1 MKNNNI
7 QQSSKNIFNKILL
20 RKSDSIE
27 NISNLSDLLP
37 PSSNYL
43 SALKAKARFWKYI
56 AFIVIIFSSITSIMR
71 EFAFRSRIY
80 KTGVAF
86 VYEGEGGYRHA
97 RLGTIDDDSVVAF
110 SQDIVNWTTQ
120 FQYNDVSNFQKA
132 LTYFSPELRSVAEVQ
147 LNNRLKLWNSTRST
161 QYFSIKDIKIIERN
175 ETAINEAI
183 FKVKIIGK
191 LTKYW
196 DGQLRESEIPDEIN
210 LKLKFGNFDVNKKWH
225 FTVLEYSRQYKDE
238 LQF

>member
-1 MKNNNI
+1 MN
-7 QQSSKNIFNKILL
+7 NKIQSNLHESTE
-20 RKSDSIE
+20 RIVNKIFMKKKSSE
-27 NISNLSDLLP
+27 SLSDLMP
-37 PSSNYL
+37 SSSNYV

-56 AFIVIIFSSITSIMR
+56 AFIVIIFSCITSLIR
-71 EFAFRSRIY
+71 EYAFRSRIY

-86 VYEGEGGYRHA
+86 IYEGEGGYRHA
-97 RLGTIDDDSVVAF
+97 RIGTVDDDSVIAF

-132 LTYFSPELRSVAEVQ
+132 LTYFTPELRSVAEVQ
-147 LNNRLKLWNSTRST
+147 LNNRLKLWNSTKST
-161 QYFSIKDIKIIERN
+161 QYFTIKDIQILERS

-183 FKVKIIGK
+183 FKVKIIGR

-196 DGQLRESEIPDEIN
+196 DGQLRDSEIPDEIN
-210 LKLKFGNFDVNKKWH
+210 LKIKFGNQDINKKWH
-225 FTVLEYSRQYKDE
+225 FTVLEYSRKYKDE